1 MTFEHTRFT
10 VSQGAD
16 SDTDNCLVVAKVREK
31 LAVSKQKHRSFMWR
45 DLISGS

>member
-1 MTFEHTRFT
+1 LSILDVQFFK
-10 VSQGAD
+10 GAD

-31 LAVSKQKHRSFMWR
+31 LAVSKHQHRSFMWR